1 MDTKL
6 KEALES
12 KNPPMI
18 YAADDGEGLE
28 ISYKGSIKEILSLVG
43 TLMLSV
49 SLESEIPLDSL
60 FVDLISSSTA
70 ALKEL
75 EEEYEELKE
84 RKVGMN

>member
-6 KEALES
+6 KEILEA
-12 KNPPMI
+12 KNTLI
-18 YAADDGEGLE
+18 YASNDGELE
-28 ISYKGSIKEILSLVG
+28 ISFRGSMAEIMSLVG

-49 SLESEIPLDSL
+49 SIELEIPIDSL

-70 ALKEL
+70 ALNEL

-84 RKVGMN
+84 RKAGKN